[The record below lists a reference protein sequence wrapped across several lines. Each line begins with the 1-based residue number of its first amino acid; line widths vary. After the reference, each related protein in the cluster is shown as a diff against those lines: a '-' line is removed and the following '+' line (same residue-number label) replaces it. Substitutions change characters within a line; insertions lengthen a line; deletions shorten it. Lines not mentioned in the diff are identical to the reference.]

1 MSSSWLRRN
10 VAHCESNGTAGQ
22 VGEGLLDWCGVLAC
36 ERQVDPLHHGE
47 VEDQIELVAVLIP
60 EERPLV
66 LGRKVDLAE
75 QDGLAAAPRDE
86 GPEVLEVA
94 VRVDRGGAIDAV
106 ELDEEGH
113 GVDPEPAHPEL

>member
-1 MSSSWLRRN
+1 M
-10 VAHCESNGTAGQ
+10 
-22 VGEGLLDWCGVLAC
+22 
-36 ERQVDPLHHGE
+36 HHGE
-47 VEDQIELVAVLIP
+47 VEDQIELVTILVP

-66 LGRKVDLAE
+66 LGWQVDLAE
-75 QDGLAAAPRDE
+75 QDGLAVAPLDE

-94 VRVDRGGAIDAV
+94 VGVDRGGAIDAV